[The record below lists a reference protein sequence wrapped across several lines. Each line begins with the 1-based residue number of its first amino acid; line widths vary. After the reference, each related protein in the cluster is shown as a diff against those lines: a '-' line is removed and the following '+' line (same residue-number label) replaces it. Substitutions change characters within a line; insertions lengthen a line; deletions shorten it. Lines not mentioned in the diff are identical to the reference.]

1 MIIDC
6 HYHFEPKLLTADKLL
21 KKMDECGV
29 DKVALMG
36 VTNEPIPKPSEFI
49 LNIFRFSLTYRKFRF
64 LAKLLGA
71 NFTPEGNIK
80 IPAGIF

>member
-36 VTNEPIPKPSEFI
+36 VESPKKSVDRI
-49 LNIFRFSLTYRKFRF
+49 SINL
-64 LAKLLGA
+64 
-71 NFTPEGNIK
+71 
-80 IPAGIF
+80 